1 MSAMELRNFES
12 QLDLLSYAEQL
23 AVMEYLVRLMKRR
36 HEERTSDGFE
46 GDEQARNGLDEA
58 IAQVERGEYSTYNS
72 FDELLAEIGNEA

>member
-23 AVMEYLVRLMKRR
+23 AIMEYLVKLMKRR
-36 HEERTSDGFE
+36 QEESVSDAFE
-46 GDEQARNGLDEA
+46 GDVQARNGLDEA

>member
-23 AVMEYLVRLMKRR
+23 AIMEYLVKLMKRR
-36 HEERTSDGFE
+36 QEESVSDSFE
-46 GDEQARNGLDEA
+46 GDVQARNGLDEA

>member
-23 AVMEYLVRLMKRR
+23 AIMEYLVKLMKRR
-36 HEERTSDGFE
+36 QEESVSDAFE

-58 IAQVERGEYSTYNS
+58 IAQVERGEVEV
-72 FDELLAEIGNEA
+72 FDTFEDFKAAMAND

>member
-23 AVMEYLVRLMKRR
+23 AVMEYLIKLMKRR
-36 HEERTSDGFE
+36 QEESVSDGFE

-58 IAQVERGEYSTYNS
+58 IAQVERGEYSSYNS

>member
-23 AVMEYLVRLMKRR
+23 AIMEYLVKLMKRR
-36 HEERTSDGFE
+36 QEESVSDDFE
-46 GDEQARNGLDEA
+46 GDVQARNGLDEA